1 MLTCVYFIVFS
12 FLLSFRAAIVACGG
26 SQARGPIGAVAARLH
41 HSHKNGGSKLH
52 L

>member
-26 SQARGPIGAVAARLH
+26 SQARGQIGVIAASLY
-41 HSHKNGGSKLH
+41 HSHSNARSLMH
-52 L
+52 